1 MKKGFRRHINAL
13 EEIFADL
20 DEFLSQKR
28 LDDSITFVL
37 KLVVEELFTNLIRHN
52 VGGLD
57 QVTLDI
63 SFESGKLKIVLEDFE
78 VEPFDVASIQP
89 ADISSPLE
97 ARKIGGL
104 GIHLVRNYVDDLVYE
119 YLDGTLRIT
128 AVMDLE
134 EHDVRH

>member
-1 MKKGFRRHINAL
+1 MKKGFRRHISAL
-13 EEIFADL
+13 EEIFADI

-28 LDDSITFVL
+28 LDDRITIVL

-63 SFESGKLKIVLEDFE
+63 SFESGKLKVVLEDFE
-78 VEPFDVASIQP
+78 VDPFDVASIQP

-97 ARKIGGL
+97 ARKVGGL
-104 GIHLVRNYVDDLVYE
+104 GIHIVRNYVDDLVYE

-134 EHDVRH
+134 EYDVRH

>member
-1 MKKGFRRHINAL
+1 MKKGFRRHISAL
-13 EEIFADL
+13 EEIFDDL
-20 DEFLSQKR
+20 DLFLSQKR
-28 LDDSITFVL
+28 LDDRITIVL

-57 QVTLDI
+57 KIMLDI
-63 SFESGKLKIVLEDFE
+63 SYERSKLKVVIEDFE

-97 ARKIGGL
+97 ARKVGGL
-104 GIHLVRNYVDDLVYE
+104 GIHIVRSYVDDLTYE
-119 YLDGTLRIT
+119 YLEGTLRIT

-134 EHDVRH
+134 EQDVRH

>member
-1 MKKGFRRHINAL
+1 MKKGFRRHISAL

-20 DEFLSQKR
+20 DEFLSQKK
-28 LDDSITFVL
+28 LDDRITFVL

-63 SFESGKLKIVLEDFE
+63 SFESGKLKVVLEDFE

-97 ARKIGGL
+97 ARKVGGL
-104 GIHLVRNYVDDLVYE
+104 GIHIVRSYVDDLVYE

-134 EHDVRH
+134 EYDVRH

>member
-1 MKKGFRRHINAL
+1 MKKGFSRHINAL
-13 EEIFADL
+13 EEIFTDL
-20 DEFLSQKR
+20 DGFLLQEN
-28 LDDSITFVL
+28 LDDRITFML

-57 QVTLDI
+57 QVMLDI
-63 SFESGKLKIVLEDFE
+63 SFESGKLKVVLEDFE

-89 ADISSPLE
+89 VDTSSPLE
-97 ARKIGGL
+97 ARKVGGL
-104 GIHLVRNYVDDLVYE
+104 GIHIVRNYVDDLVYE